1 MNTFRRAG
9 LAAALALTLAPL
21 LALAAGQKELEEL
34 MSHDGLQK
42 ISVKDIDLAFA
53 RPGATLASYN
63 RIKLDPV
70 EVAFRKDW
78 NPERTGSH
86 IKLSTAERE
95 NIRNGVATIVRDAFV
110 KELQEKSSYKVVD
123 ESGPDVLRV
132 RVHIA
137 NLYVNAPDTA
147 AAGRSRTYAVS
158 AGEMTLYAELYDS
171 ESGEILARLVD
182 REEGR
187 NSGQMQLS
195 NSAMNQGQ
203 AEDIAT
209 AWARILRKGLDNAH
223 GVGRK

>member
-95 NIRNGVATIVRDAFV
+95 SIRNGVATIVRDAFV

-158 AGEMTLYAELYDS
+158 AGEMTLYAELHDS